1 LCIVHPGEFG
11 VRGGSDTGQGQGKN
25 QIVDVHGMTP
35 GLWPTR
41 GSGSLFEAAMLHVVF
56 IGFRMTCL
64 STQATNDRTSSQ
76 KTSSQKKAPDGA
88 FLSKSNRPSAV
99 RVIQ

>member
-1 LCIVHPGEFG
+1 
-11 VRGGSDTGQGQGKN
+11 
-25 QIVDVHGMTP
+25 
-35 GLWPTR
+35 
-41 GSGSLFEAAMLHVVF
+41 MLHVVF